1 MMTATTN
8 WPKDDAER
16 IRRALATEGGHLGIG
31 RGGFTLYY
39 ARGSTLSGYDVEPM
53 KAACVAAGLPIID
66 SRMIDFD
73 TGLDLAVKGPMIA
86 VGEAPSPQPWHSL
99 AYAPLTYVAGLYRTA
114 GAEVI
119 NLPDG

>member
-1 MMTATTN
+1 
-8 WPKDDAER
+8 
-16 IRRALATEGGHLGIG
+16 
-31 RGGFTLYY
+31 
-39 ARGSTLSGYDVEPM
+39 M

-73 TGLDLAVKGPMIA
+73 TALDLAVKGPMIA

-99 AYAPLTYVAGLYRTA
+99 AYAPLTYVAGLYRAA